1 MNNVY
6 EKVFES
12 NNIVFVKINEKLI
25 NEYLDLVNTPS
36 IQDLVNSKRKV
47 ISLEKEL
54 EWIKSKIENNDYVFS
69 MLEKDTNMFI
79 GNVELM
85 DYDGE
90 SAELAISITEGMQ
103 NKHYGQE
110 AITIMINYAFNVLG
124 LEQLNAVVFSHNE
137 RSLHC
142 LEKYGFVKYKEV
154 KNVKQ
159 LNEKEID
166 DVYLKLNR

>member
-54 EWIKSKIENNDYVFS
+54 EWIKV
-69 MLEKDTNMFI
+69 
-79 GNVELM
+79 
-85 DYDGE
+85 
-90 SAELAISITEGMQ
+90 
-103 NKHYGQE
+103 
-110 AITIMINYAFNVLG
+110 
-124 LEQLNAVVFSHNE
+124 
-137 RSLHC
+137 R
-142 LEKYGFVKYKEV
+142 
-154 KNVKQ
+154 
-159 LNEKEID
+159 
-166 DVYLKLNR
+166 

>member
-54 EWIKSKIENNDYVFS
+54 EWIKSKIENNDYVFFHVR
-69 MLEKDTNMFI
+69 K
-79 GNVELM
+79 G
-85 DYDGE
+85 Y
-90 SAELAISITEGMQ
+90 
-103 NKHYGQE
+103 
-110 AITIMINYAFNVLG
+110 
-124 LEQLNAVVFSHNE
+124 
-137 RSLHC
+137 
-142 LEKYGFVKYKEV
+142 
-154 KNVKQ
+154 
-159 LNEKEID
+159 
-166 DVYLKLNR
+166 

>member
-90 SAELAISITEGMQ
+90 SAETC
-103 NKHYGQE
+103 Y
-110 AITIMINYAFNVLG
+110 INYRGYA
-124 LEQLNAVVFSHNE
+124 
-137 RSLHC
+137 
-142 LEKYGFVKYKEV
+142 K
-154 KNVKQ
+154 
-159 LNEKEID
+159 
-166 DVYLKLNR
+166 

>member
-54 EWIKSKIENNDYVFS
+54 E
-69 MLEKDTNMFI
+69 
-79 GNVELM
+79 
-85 DYDGE
+85 
-90 SAELAISITEGMQ
+90 
-103 NKHYGQE
+103 
-110 AITIMINYAFNVLG
+110 
-124 LEQLNAVVFSHNE
+124 
-137 RSLHC
+137 
-142 LEKYGFVKYKEV
+142 
-154 KNVKQ
+154 
-159 LNEKEID
+159 
-166 DVYLKLNR
+166 

>member
-54 EWIKSKIENNDYVFS
+54 EWIKSKIENNDYVFP
-69 MLEKDTNMFI
+69 
-79 GNVELM
+79 
-85 DYDGE
+85 
-90 SAELAISITEGMQ
+90 
-103 NKHYGQE
+103 
-110 AITIMINYAFNVLG
+110 
-124 LEQLNAVVFSHNE
+124 
-137 RSLHC
+137 C
-142 LEKYGFVKYKEV
+142 
-154 KNVKQ
+154 
-159 LNEKEID
+159 
-166 DVYLKLNR
+166 

>member
-85 DYDGE
+85 
-90 SAELAISITEGMQ
+90 Q
-103 NKHYGQE
+103 NLLYQLQRVCK
-110 AITIMINYAFNVLG
+110 INIM
-124 LEQLNAVVFSHNE
+124 
-137 RSLHC
+137 
-142 LEKYGFVKYKEV
+142 VK
-154 KNVKQ
+154 KQ
-159 LNEKEID
+159 L
-166 DVYLKLNR
+166 LQ